1 MNFKIVYDKPCRI
14 RFRCGR
20 FAFDKTLEYS
30 IYKHIT
36 SEGYIEKAEIH
47 SENGG
52 ILVYYKKGFRNKVI
66 SLISEIH
73 PDRLEILSADSEYE
87 ITEIDNKFRN
97 SILTTAAKKLISKL
111 LFPMFLWKYI
121 ILFRGLKYVI
131 KGIKTLLD
139 GHLTVEVLDGVSIGA
154 CLIQK
159 NYQTAG
165 TVMFLL
171 NVSGLLE
178 DYTSART
185 KAALADSLAVKSD
198 KVWLIRN
205 DTDVLIP
212 MSKLKKGDMIR
223 VRTGSVIPVDGEIYE
238 GEAYINESSMTGE
251 PLAVMKS
258 SGSTVFAGTVIEEG
272 SISVIV
278 RELSSDT
285 KISKII
291 ELIDNSENLK
301 AGVL

>member
-14 RFRCGR
+14 CFRCGG

-36 SEGYIEKAEIH
+36 SEDYIEKAEIH

-131 KGIKTLLD
+131 KGIKILLD
-139 GHLTVEVLDGVSIGA
+139 DHLTVEVLDGVSIGA

-178 DYTSART
+178 DYTRART

-212 MSKLKKGDMIR
+212 MSELKKGDMIR

-251 PLAVMKS
+251 LLAVMKS
-258 SGSTVFAGTVIEEG
+258 SGSTVFCRNRYRRRQYFCYCQRTFLGY
-272 SISVIV
+272 
-278 RELSSDT
+278 
-285 KISKII
+285 KNKQ
-291 ELIDNSENLK
+291 NN
-301 AGVL
+301 